1 MQLKQPQRGITT
13 LGFVFLI
20 LIGVF
25 FVFTAFKVVPPY
37 AENRYIVSALK
48 SLARNNNDLF
58 SVSSADMREQLT
70 KFYTV
75 NNVRTEGRKNIDID
89 RRSSRVI
96 ITIAYETRV
105 EFFHNVDLVFSFDN
119 QLDSSAPEQ
128 CCTPLEE

>member
-48 SLARNNNDLF
+48 SLARNNDDLF
-58 SVSSADMREQLT
+58 SVSSTDIRTQLT

-75 NNVRTEGRKNIDID
+75 NNVRTEGRKNLDID
-89 RRSSRVI
+89 RRASRVI

-105 EFFHNVDLVFSFDN
+105 DFFHNIDLVFSFNN